1 MPLTFEIISPVYW
14 TILMVSLSHKVEGSK
29 RNLERPADKP
39 TTAERKIMKMA
50 KVITMKI
57 ALNKRHT
64 LELVTTVDPNMTVE
78 KLLSMLCISGFVI
91 KAEETPIM
99 PLPVAL
105 IHSDNVKRNLGII

>member
-1 MPLTFEIISPVYW
+1 
-14 TILMVSLSHKVEGSK
+14 
-29 RNLERPADKP
+29 
-39 TTAERKIMKMA
+39 MA

-57 ALNKRHT
+57 ALNKKHT

-91 KAEETPIM
+91 KVEETPIM

-105 IHSDNVKRNLGII
+105 IHSDNTTAWTPITGSSTCGMPRASRAITRS

>member
-1 MPLTFEIISPVYW
+1 
-14 TILMVSLSHKVEGSK
+14 MVSLSHKVEGSN
-29 RNLERPADKP
+29 RNLERLADKP

-105 IHSDNVKRNLGII
+105 IHSANVQRNLGII